1 MGLQQRR
8 HAARK
13 GCNAIFSAFP
23 RANGEL
29 LHLEVDILDP
39 KADSL
44 HAAQAA
50 AVQKLYNQLG
60 SADQKRDERG
70 HLFARHHNGDMGFLV
85 CAHGVDRSFHGL
97 TQHALVEENKR
108 VHGLVLRGC
117 GHVALHGQM
126 GQEGFDLGFAR

>member
-1 MGLQQRR
+1 MVRMSVPRWRRWVQGFGSRQMGLQQRR

-50 AVQKLYNQLG
+50 AVQKLYNQWGVPTKREMTEATSSRVITTGTWAFL
-60 SADQKRDERG
+60 SAR
-70 HLFARHHNGDMGFLV
+70 
-85 CAHGVDRSFHGL
+85 
-97 TQHALVEENKR
+97 TALI
-108 VHGLVLRGC
+108 G
-117 GHVALHGQM
+117 ASM
-126 GQEGFDLGFAR
+126 A